1 MGKVELF
8 TFSCETHRKLK
19 EKATLIFLLK
29 KKFMGKNMC
38 WTRSKNRK
46 LGIFKKGRA
55 LANLWQTSLTEQGLH
70 IFPHSSVL

>member
-38 WTRSKNRK
+38 WTHSKNRK
-46 LGIFKKGRA
+46 LGISKKGRA